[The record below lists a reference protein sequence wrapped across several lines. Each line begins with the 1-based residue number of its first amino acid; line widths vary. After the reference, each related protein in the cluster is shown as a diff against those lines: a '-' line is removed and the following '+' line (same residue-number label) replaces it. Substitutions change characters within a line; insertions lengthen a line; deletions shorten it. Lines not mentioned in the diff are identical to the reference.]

1 LHLELLQP
9 LKRHSRILTAVLEP
23 RHPNYSLQAMHDH
36 LYARGLTIYTGKNPG
51 LDTFRLANCGAT
63 DRTDIQAFLEE
74 PRAHLDH
81 SGIL

>member
-1 LHLELLQP
+1 MLQP

-74 PRAHLDH
+74 LRAYLGH